1 MHLTNQTTKS
11 SRLHE
16 GGTICL
22 QSLDFTE
29 IPIEARTTRGVLYKQ
44 WVRVGM
50 PRIPPDVIDTV
61 FFLYESVEDAKAGRN
76 PGGTG
81 FIVQDHIPRR
91 PLQLTRNVTRH
102 YYAITN
108 WHVAV
113 SGIQSP
119 PCPVIRLNTN
129 DGTPDIVE
137 LDVAQWEFLPGK
149 YDVAVT
155 ELEQLTHSIHRYS
168 SIPTSMFLSETT
180 SPEVIGAVGDDVFML
195 GLFIDHDGVTTN
207 VPSARFGNISMMP
220 NESAKIEQE
229 TEYSGVSYIVDMHSR
244 SGFSGSPVF
253 VYRTFGSDLENR
265 DGFKFFEIEMD
276 SFRPKGGRIKTEAI
290 LQFLGIHWAQFPEEW
305 ELLDEKTIAEA
316 GKRRHLIRDG
326 QYIQGMSG
334 MTCVIPSWQIMEVLD
349 MPKLKARRE
358 IEHKKKRLSRPV
370 SEKAHRSRLSLHPL
384 PLETALS
391 AALQTG
397 RAPTRKRKK

>member
-1 MHLTNQTTKS
+1 VHRSLC
-11 SRLHE
+11 LHD
-16 GGTICL
+16 
-22 QSLDFTE
+22 LDFDEVPVTK
-29 IPIEARTTRGVLYKQ
+29 RTTRGVPYRQ

-61 FFLYESVEDAKAGRN
+61 FFLYESVEDAEAGRN

-91 PLQLTRNVTRH
+91 PFWHTPNVTRH

-113 SGIQSP
+113 SGVESP
-119 PCPVIRLNTN
+119 PCPVIRLNTK

-137 LDVAQWEFLPGK
+137 LGVDQWEFLPGK

-155 ELEQLTHSIHRYS
+155 ELNQLTHNVHRYS
-168 SIPTSMFLSETT
+168 SISTGMFLSETA
-180 SPEVIGAVGDDVFML
+180 SPDVIGAVGDDVFML
-195 GLFIDHDGVTTN
+195 GLFVDHDGVTTN

-220 NESAKIEQE
+220 SEKAKIEQE
-229 TEYSGVSYIVDMHSR
+229 TGYSGISYIVDMHSR

-253 VYRTFGSDLENR
+253 VYRTFGSDLEDR
-265 DGFKFFEIEMD
+265 EGFRFLEIEMD

-305 ELLDEKTIAEA
+305 ELRDEKRIAQ
-316 GKRRHLIRDG
+316 GSKRRHLVRDG
-326 QYIQGMSG
+326 QFIRGMSG
-334 MTCVIPSWQIMEVLD
+334 MTCVIPAWQVLEVLD

-358 IEHKKKRLSRPV
+358 EDRKKKLNARRTSPV
-370 SEKAHRSRLSLHPL
+370 AERSAHPASDANPNHREDFNSLVG
-384 PLETALS
+384 
-391 AALQTG
+391 AA
-397 RAPTRKRKK
+397 ARKREPED